1 MADDKNKKFS
11 VSVHLTSKKIGDQ
24 IPQNSNISSFWKEGR
39 PDLVS
44 EIGKLSYLKN
54 NLLVFVCG
62 PNSMVEECSELTMKY
77 GVQFR
82 HETFEL

>member
-1 MADDKNKKFS
+1 M
-11 VSVHLTSKKIGDQ
+11 HITSK
-24 IPQNSNISSFWKEGR
+24 NTANISETNSSISSLFKQGR
-39 PDLVS
+39 PDLIS

-62 PNSMVEECSELTMKY
+62 PNSMVEECSTLTMKY